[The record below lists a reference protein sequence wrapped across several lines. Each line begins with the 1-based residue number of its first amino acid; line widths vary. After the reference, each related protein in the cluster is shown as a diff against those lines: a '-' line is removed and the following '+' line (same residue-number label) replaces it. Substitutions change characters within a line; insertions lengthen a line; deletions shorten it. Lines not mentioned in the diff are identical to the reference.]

1 MPKAKHF
8 KWLPNAITSVRLA
21 AAVPVAVFIAT
32 GAWELA
38 LWIYFVA
45 LASDFFDGLTA
56 RKLRVSSKF
65 GENLD
70 GLADTLL
77 AAAALIT
84 LLFVGQLPLLPFL
97 ALVIG
102 AILLRYIRSNPERMK
117 GLYSVVPM
125 FEVGTL
131 FITIVYVVWTLA
143 TLAYGWQGWYV
154 PATLAALVVL
164 ATLKRGRLRVW
175 CAAILPAKW
184 RLPPQG
190 S

>member
-1 MPKAKHF
+1 MLTARHF
-8 KWLPNAITSVRLA
+8 RWLPNAITSIRFALA
-21 AAVPVAVFIAT
+21 LPVAVCIVV

-45 LASDFFDGLTA
+45 LVSDFFDGMTA
-56 RKLRVSSKF
+56 RKLKVTSKF

-70 GLADTLL
+70 GIADTVL
-77 AAAALIT
+77 AAASLMSLVI
-84 LLFVGQLPLLPFL
+84 VGQLPLLPFFG
-97 ALVIG
+97 LVIG
-102 AILLRYIRSNPERMK
+102 AIFLRYVRSNSARMK

-154 PATLAALVVL
+154 PATFAVLLVL
-164 ATLKRGRLRVW
+164 AVLKRGRLRVW
-175 CAAILPAKW
+175 CAAILPPRW
-184 RLPPQG
+184 RVPPRAA
-190 S
+190 